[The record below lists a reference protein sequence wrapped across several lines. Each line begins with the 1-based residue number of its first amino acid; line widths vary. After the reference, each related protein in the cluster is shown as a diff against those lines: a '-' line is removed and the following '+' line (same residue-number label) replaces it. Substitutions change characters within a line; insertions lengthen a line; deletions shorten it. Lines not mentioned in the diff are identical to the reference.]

1 MFIQS
6 ISILSDIFNHHCILS
21 DIFYWI
27 LHYMEWDVVIGLFR
41 LSMTSMDNIVNK
53 TWECVSNRLHL

>member
-27 LHYMEWDVVIGLFR
+27 LHYMEWDVVIVFLDEVW
-41 LSMTSMDNIVNK
+41 LVWIT
-53 TWECVSNRLHL
+53 

>member
-27 LHYMEWDVVIGLFR
+27 LHYMESLEWDVAIGFLA
-41 LSMTSMDNIVNK
+41 
-53 TWECVSNRLHL
+53 

>member
-27 LHYMEWDVVIGLFR
+27 LHYMEWDVVIVFL
-41 LSMTSMDNIVNK
+41 DEV
-53 TWECVSNRLHL
+53 

>member
-6 ISILSDIFNHHCILS
+6 ISILSVIFNHQCILS

-27 LHYMEWDVVIGLFR
+27 LHYMEWDVAIGFLA
-41 LSMTSMDNIVNK
+41 
-53 TWECVSNRLHL
+53 